1 MTRAQSISVLALMW
15 TAWCFMHSLLIS
27 RDFTERMKRI
37 LGRRYAYYRLAYTFF
52 SLFSLVPVIYF
63 QLNITE
69 RVIFAWPWP
78 WRVVKLGMYGGA
90 FLLFYG
96 GFRVY
101 DIHYMLG
108 IRQIQEMKHGTNRTN
123 MDFTT
128 EGILAYVRHPWYSG
142 AILLVWA
149 FAEVTDVSLVSK
161 AILTAYIIAGAMLEE
176 QKLIHEIGEPYVAY
190 RKKVP
195 MFIPWKKG

>member
-1 MTRAQSISVLALMW
+1 
-15 TAWCFMHSLLIS
+15 MHSLLIS
-27 RDFTERMKRI
+27 RGFADRMKKI
-37 LGRRYAYYRLAYTFF
+37 LGRGYAYYRLAYNVF
-52 SLFSLVPVIYF
+52 SLFSLIPVIYF
-63 QLNITE
+63 QLNIAE
-69 RVIFAWPWP
+69 KVIFAWPWP
-78 WRVVKLGMYGGA
+78 WLLVKFGLYAAA

-101 DIHYMLG
+101 DLQYMLG
-108 IRQIQEMKHGTNRTN
+108 IRQIQEMKHGSKKKN

-161 AILTAYIIAGAMLEE
+161 AILTAYIIAGALLEE
-176 QKLIHEIGEPYVAY
+176 QKLIHEIGEPYLAY

-195 MFIPWKKG
+195 MFMPWKKE

>member
-1 MTRAQSISVLALMW
+1 
-15 TAWCFMHSLLIS
+15 
-27 RDFTERMKRI
+27 
-37 LGRRYAYYRLAYTFF
+37 
-52 SLFSLVPVIYF
+52 
-63 QLNITE
+63 
-69 RVIFAWPWP
+69 
-78 WRVVKLGMYGGA
+78 
-90 FLLFYG
+90 
-96 GFRVY
+96 
-101 DIHYMLG
+101 
-108 IRQIQEMKHGTNRTN
+108 MKHGSNRKN

-161 AILTAYIIAGAMLEE
+161 AILTVYIIAGAMLEE

>member
-1 MTRAQSISVLALMW
+1 
-15 TAWCFMHSLLIS
+15 MHSLLIS
-27 RDFTERMKRI
+27 GGFADRMKKI
-37 LGRRYAYYRLAYTFF
+37 LGRGYAYYRLAYTVF
-52 SLFSLVPVIYF
+52 SLFSLIPVIYF
-63 QLNITE
+63 QLNIAE
-69 RVIFAWPWP
+69 KVIFAWPWP
-78 WRVVKLGMYGGA
+78 WLLVKFGLYAAA

-101 DIHYMLG
+101 DLQYMLG
-108 IRQIQEMKHGTNRTN
+108 IRQIQEMKHGSKKKN

-161 AILTAYIIAGAMLEE
+161 AILTAYIIAGALLEE
-176 QKLIHEIGEPYVAY
+176 QKLIHEIGEPYLAY

-195 MFIPWKKG
+195 MFMPWKKE

>member
-1 MTRAQSISVLALMW
+1 MTQMHSMSILALLW

-27 RDFTERMKRI
+27 RGFADRMKKI
-37 LGRRYAYYRLAYTFF
+37 LGRRYAYYRLAYTIFSIF
-52 SLFSLVPVIYF
+52 SLIPVIYF
-63 QLNITE
+63 QLTLAE
-69 RVIFAWPWP
+69 KVIFAWPWP
-78 WRVVKLGMYGGA
+78 WLLVKYGMYAVA

-101 DIHYMLG
+101 DLQYMLG
-108 IRQIQEMKHGTNRTN
+108 IRQIQEKRHGSKKQG

-128 EGILAYVRHPWYSG
+128 EGILGYVRHPWYSG

-149 FAEVTDVSLVSK
+149 FASLTDVSLVSK
-161 AILTAYIIAGAMLEE
+161 SVLTVYIIIGALLEE
-176 QKLIHEIGEPYVAY
+176 QKLIDEIGEPYRAY

-195 MFIPWKKG
+195 MFIPWKRG